1 MNRQLPQT
9 PSFSLHGKRA
19 LVTGGSKGLGFACA
33 LALAQAGAEVWI
45 AARGREALASAAR
58 HAAGEG
64 LTLHPLALDITA
76 SPQFEEILNGLPA
89 MDILVNSAGLARHQ
103 PFLAVSTEDFDAVM
117 ALNLRATFF
126 VSQHIARRMCQEGI
140 AGSIIHISSQM
151 GHVGGPQRSV
161 YCASKHALEGL
172 TRTMALELG
181 PSGIRI
187 NTLCPTFIETELSQ
201 PSLSD
206 PAFRRFVM
214 SNIKLPRLGQVED
227 VMGPVV
233 FLASDAAAMITGS
246 ALMVD
251 GGWTAT

>member
-1 MNRQLPQT
+1 MTLPHT
-9 PSFSLHGKRA
+9 PSFALHGKRA

-33 LALAQAGAEVWI
+33 VALAAAGAEVWI
-45 AARGREALASAAR
+45 AARDPDALQSAVALAA
-58 HAAGEG
+58 EG
-64 LTLHPLALDITA
+64 HLTLHPLVLDITDTRRV
-76 SPQFEEILNGLPA
+76 EETLSQLPDLA
-89 MDILVNSAGLARHQ
+89 ILVNSAGLARHQ
-103 PFLAVSTEDFDAVM
+103 PFLEVSETNFDAVM

-126 VSQHIARRMCQEGI
+126 ISQQVARHMKQQGV

-161 YCASKHALEGL
+161 YCASKFALEGL

-181 PSGIRI
+181 EAGIRV
-187 NTLCPTFIETELSQ
+187 NTLCPTFIETELSR

-206 PAFRRFVM
+206 PAFHRYVM
-214 SNIKLPRLGQVED
+214 SNIKLPRLGRVED

-233 FLASDAAAMITGS
+233 FLASDAAGMITGS

-251 GGWTAT
+251 GGWTAS

>member
-1 MNRQLPQT
+1 MTLPHT
-9 PSFSLHGKRA
+9 PSFSLSGRRA

-33 LALAQAGAEVWI
+33 IALARAGAEVWI
-45 AARGREALASAAR
+45 AARHRDDLASAVAL
-58 HAAGEG
+58 AAGDN
-64 LTLHPLALDITA
+64 LTLHPLVLDITQT
-76 SPQFEEILNGLPA
+76 PQVEETLGQLPGL
-89 MDILVNSAGLARHQ
+89 DILVNSAGLARHQ
-103 PFLAVSTEDFDAVM
+103 PFLEVSEADFDAVM

-126 VSQHIARRMCQEGI
+126 ISQQVARRMREERI

-161 YCASKHALEGL
+161 YCASKFALEGL

-181 PSGIRI
+181 EAGIRV
-187 NTLCPTFIETELSQ
+187 NTLCPTFIETELSRQ
-201 PSLSD
+201 SLRD
-206 PAFRRFVM
+206 PDFRRYVM
-214 SNIKLPRLGQVED
+214 NNIKLPRLGRVED

>member
-1 MNRQLPQT
+1 MMLPHT
-9 PSFSLHGKRA
+9 PSFSLHGRRA

-33 LALAQAGAEVWI
+33 VALAQAGAEVWI
-45 AARGREALASAAR
+45 AARNPDDLAGAVALAAS
-58 HAAGEG
+58 EQ
-64 LTLHPLALDITA
+64 LTLNPLVLDITA
-76 SPQFEEILNGLPA
+76 SQQVEETLSQLPV

-103 PFLAVSTEDFDAVM
+103 PFLEVSGENFDAVM

-126 VSQHIARRMCQEGI
+126 VSQQVARRMRDAKKGG
-140 AGSIIHISSQM
+140 AIIHISSQM

-161 YCASKHALEGL
+161 YCASKFALEGL

-181 PSGIRI
+181 EAGIRV
-187 NTLCPTFIETELSQ
+187 NTLCPTFIETELTRQ
-201 PSLSD
+201 SLSD
-206 PAFRRFVM
+206 PDFRRYVM
-214 SNIKLPRLGQVED
+214 SNIKLPRLGRVED

-233 FLASDAAAMITGS
+233 FLASDAAGMITGS